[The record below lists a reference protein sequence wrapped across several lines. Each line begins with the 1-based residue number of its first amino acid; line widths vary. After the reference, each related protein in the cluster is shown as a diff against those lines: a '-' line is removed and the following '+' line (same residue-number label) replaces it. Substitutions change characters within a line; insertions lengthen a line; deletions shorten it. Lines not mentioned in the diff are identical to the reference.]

1 MVFDVETEKGD
12 PSVLAKSREIALD

>member
-12 PSVLAKSREIALD
+12 PSVLAKWREITLD